1 MPDALTL
8 IVRELAAPTPTLRRL
23 VLALGD
29 VPFSYQAGQGAAL
42 GLHGQRDRRPYSI
55 ASAPADSS
63 ADGAIEF
70 LLRALPG
77 GGLGR
82 HLDGVR
88 EGTRVDFE
96 GPFGAFVLPDV
107 LADAP
112 LLFVAGGTGLAP
124 LRSLAR
130 EARAR
135 GHRGPRHLLYSV
147 RDADDV
153 AYAGELA
160 RWEQDHRGEAV
171 VTATRHAPPTGR
183 DRAAGSAWRCCAA
196 SRRRAALLPVRP
208 AGDGGGP
215 DARLVATRRARR
227 SRADGAVGADRVVHA
242 QCRSSQV
249 QKGRGE
255 FHSTPP

>member
-1 MPDALTL
+1 M
-8 IVRELAAPTPTLRRL
+8 RRL

-29 VPFSYQAGQGAAL
+29 VPFSYQAGQGGAL

-63 ADGAIEF
+63 ADGTIEF

-96 GPFGAFVLPDV
+96 GPFGAFVLPDS
-107 LADAP
+107 LPDAP

-147 RDADDV
+147 RDANDV
-153 AYAGELA
+153 AYAEELA

-171 VTATRHAPPTGR
+171 ITATRHAPPTWQGSRGR
-183 DRAAGSAWRCCAA
+183 IGLALLRRFTV
-196 SRRRAALLPVRP
+196 RRAALLRVWP
-208 AGDGGGP
+208 ARDGGGP

-227 SRADGAVGADRVVHA
+227 PRADGAVGTDGVVTHNFRIQIA
-242 QCRSSQV
+242 
-249 QKGRGE
+249 E
-255 FHSTPP
+255 FHSHRQASKRQGGW

>member
-1 MPDALTL
+1 VPDALTL
-8 IVRELAAPTPTLRRL
+8 IVRELAAPTPSMRRL
-23 VLALGD
+23 VLDLGD
-29 VPFSYQAGQGAAL
+29 VPFSYEAGQAAAL
-42 GLHGQRDRRPYSI
+42 GVHGQRDRRPYSI

-82 HLDGVR
+82 HLDGVG

-96 GPFGAFVLPDV
+96 GPFGAFVLPESLGDG
-107 LADAP
+107 P

-130 EARAR
+130 QARAR

-153 AYAGELA
+153 AYASEL
-160 RWEQDHRGEAV
+160 RQWEHDHHGTAV
-171 VTATRHAPPTGR
+171 VTVTRHAPVDWRGR
-183 DRAAGSAWRCCAA
+183 RGRIDP
-196 SRRRAALLPVRP
+196 ALLIRFTADAPLCFLCGPPGMVEDLTHALSQLGVPAERVRTEQWAP
-208 AGDGGGP
+208 I
-215 DARLVATRRARR
+215 V
-227 SRADGAVGADRVVHA
+227 
-242 QCRSSQV
+242 
-249 QKGRGE
+249 
-255 FHSTPP
+255 